1 VWLRCPAALPRR
13 IGMAYAH
20 VVSVRDFEGDRMAAN
35 SVGPPM
41 PLRAL
46 PDSFWICRISIFSL
60 LSGWLILN
68 GAPQAQ
74 SSSLDMPAF
83 EVGLRQRTGFFVAA
97 FLFWTLPTQLSTWRE
112 MQCTGS

>member
-1 VWLRCPAALPRR
+1 
-13 IGMAYAH
+13 MAYAH

-46 PDSFWICRISIFSL
+46 PDNFWICSICSML
-60 LSGWLILN
+60 
-68 GAPQAQ
+68 
-74 SSSLDMPAF
+74 PAF
-83 EVGLRQRTGFFVAA
+83 EVGIRQRTGFFVAA